1 MKRER
6 GEFLVTV
13 TGRFDA
19 AHRLRLAGAPCE
31 RLHGH
36 GWRIEASFTGPLG
49 ADGIVRDFVALER
62 ELEERVISALDHRD
76 LNELFEKPTTE
87 LIARWIWDRLA
98 PTLPGLSAIVIRE
111 TCTSGCR
118 YTGPLKTA

>member
-87 LIARWIWDRLA
+87 LITRWIWDRLA
-98 PTLPGLSAIVIRE
+98 PLGVAEVKLWE
-111 TCTSGCR
+111 TPNYSVTYRG
-118 YTGPLKTA
+118 